1 MAASRYPLVLT
12 DQERAML
19 EDTWPLDLITDN
31 QRQPLEVFTPTAFA
45 AQVLLADHLEDVVVF
60 RNGEQALGIAREDC
74 LPDWVSDCLE
84 HAKDPSGASVLK
96 FLRRAVEHPESK
108 LLKANVE
115 FTTSSGIQKEAKV
128 PRRSRSR
135 SRRGLARGPR
145 ATARR

>member
-19 EDTWPLDLITDN
+19 EDTWPLDLITSN
-31 QRQPLEVFTPTAFA
+31 ERQPLEVFTPTAFA

-96 FLRRAVEHPESK
+96 FLRRAVSTP
-108 LLKANVE
+108 KA
-115 FTTSSGIQKEAKV
+115 SC
-128 PRRSRSR
+128 
-135 SRRGLARGPR
+135 
-145 ATARR
+145 

>member
-12 DQERAML
+12 DAERAML

-45 AQVLLADHLEDVVVF
+45 ARVLLADHLEDVVVF
-60 RNGEQALGIAREDC
+60 RNGEKALGIAREDC

-84 HAKDPSGASVLK
+84 HAKDPDGASVLK
-96 FLRRAVEHPESK
+96 FLRRPSSTPKVNYSK
-108 LLKANVE
+108 P
-115 FTTSSGIQKEAKV
+115 TSSLLLRKV
-128 PRRSRSR
+128 
-135 SRRGLARGPR
+135 SRRRPRCRGGRGPVLDLDRDPR